1 MFVITK
7 DEAHHFYMQTRK
19 SKNNFEE
26 KFKFFFSPWASVQA
40 AESNLMESVFLLVRN
55 TC

>member
-7 DEAHHFYMQTRK
+7 MKHIIFICRHVKAKTTLK
-19 SKNNFEE
+19 KNLN
-26 KFKFFFSPWASVQA
+26 FFFSPWASVQA